1 MKLFQKRIHSA
12 LLIKNSIKRLYLDRG
27 LLEAGSVYEDKLKRI
42 ELNSSKLYTVL
53 DKKRDEDL
61 WGWKIYER

>member
-1 MKLFQKRIHSA
+1 
-12 LLIKNSIKRLYLDRG
+12 
-27 LLEAGSVYEDKLKRI
+27 LEAGSVYEDKLKRI

>member
-1 MKLFQKRIHSA
+1 
-12 LLIKNSIKRLYLDRG
+12 
-27 LLEAGSVYEDKLKRI
+27 LEAGSVWKAKLERI
-42 ELNSSKLYTVL
+42 ELTSDKLYSVL